1 MTVRLQ
7 VATRKWLGSILSAL
21 SAMLLGAGLFLV
33 GWPLFVIIQS
43 EVVQWQGSR
52 QLDKTPLL
60 AEAAARPVA
69 LPTHGPTE
77 VVVPWE
83 RSQPRNPAEASVK
96 TGSVLAKLEIERLG
110 MSLVVLEGSDA
121 RTLDKSIGHVESTA
135 LPGEMGNIGI
145 AGHRNTHFRKLERI
159 QPGDVI
165 KLETGQDEFRYT
177 VEWIRLF
184 TPNDLY
190 VLDPSH
196 GPAVTLITCF
206 PFEYVGSAPQR
217 FIVRALPDVE
227 TREKLASRTALSW
240 NR

>member
-1 MTVRLQ
+1 
-7 VATRKWLGSILSAL
+7 
-21 SAMLLGAGLFLV
+21 MLLGAGLFLV
-33 GWPLFVIIQS
+33 GWPLFVTIES
-43 EVVQWQGSR
+43 EVVQWRGSR
-52 QLDKTPLL
+52 QLEKNPLS
-60 AEAAARPVA
+60 AETAGVPA
-69 LPTHGPTE
+69 TCGPSE
-77 VVVPWE
+77 VIVPRE
-83 RSQPRNPAEASVK
+83 RSRPRDSVQTGVK

-110 MSLVVLEGSDA
+110 MSLVVLQGSDA

-159 QPGDVI
+159 RPGDVI
-165 KLETGQDEFRYT
+165 KLETGEDEYRYV
-177 VEWIRLF
+177 VEWAQLF

-217 FIVRALPDVE
+217 FVVRALPDAE
-227 TREKLASRTALSW
+227 TRDRLATRTALSW